1 MPEPIGPRRVTTL
14 AVALL
19 ALLTVA
25 TAGCAFSKPP
35 NYRGGAD
42 EAWWQAHRQVV
53 YELMMTAEAV
63 AQPVADVPGYEDKC
77 KTLGQTVEE
86 AQKLPHFPSKK
97 LDVAWQRALDLFSD
111 SVSNCAQ
118 SFTSGV
124 RLNSVDQATT
134 YRLAAMNYASYGQ
147 VRLRT
152 LLSLFGDPV
161 NGPPTMATTTT
172 TTTTTV
178 AAPTSPAPST
188 TPAP

>member
-1 MPEPIGPRRVTTL
+1 MPVAIGPRRTVAL

-19 ALLTVA
+19 ALLTVTA
-25 TAGCAFSKPP
+25 AGCAFSKPP
-35 NYRGGAD
+35 NYRTGGD

-53 YELMMTAEAV
+53 YNLMMTAQDV
-63 AQPVADVPGYEDKC
+63 AEPIADVPGYEDKC
-77 KTLGQTVEE
+77 KALGAAVEE
-86 AQKLPHFPSKK
+86 AKKLPHLPSKK
-97 LDVAWQRALDLFSD
+97 LDVAFQRAVELFSD

-134 YRLAAMNYASYGQ
+134 YRLEAMNNASYGQ

-161 NGPPTMATTTT
+161 NGPPTVATTTT
-172 TTTTTV
+172 LPTSVVPADGVPPAT
-178 AAPTSPAPST
+178 AAP
-188 TPAP
+188 